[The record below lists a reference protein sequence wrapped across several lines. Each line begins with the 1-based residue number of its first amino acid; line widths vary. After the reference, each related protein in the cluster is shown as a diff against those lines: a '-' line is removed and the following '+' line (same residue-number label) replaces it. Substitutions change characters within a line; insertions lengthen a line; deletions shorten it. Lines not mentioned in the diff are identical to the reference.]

1 MKKTCQVIQ
10 NYMALISTLLGKH
23 LQILSVCTRQGAQRL
38 ATQLKTKI
46 RALCKEELRLFS
58 WYSMKMWDSTKEVIT
73 SREEIDFTLLL
84 NKIRCL
90 ERLEKCRKSQCLC
103 RGLC

>member
-46 RALCKEELRLFS
+46 CALCKEELRLFS
-58 WYSMKMWDSTKEVIT
+58 RYSMKMWDSTKEVIT
-73 SREEIDFTLLL
+73 S
-84 NKIRCL
+84 NCA
-90 ERLEKCRKSQCLC
+90 
-103 RGLC
+103 RGVLG